1 MYKKRQR
8 EIDMPKQLSKGI
20 PEMAHMMG
28 GEDTVLWYRDARI
41 VIMMG
46 KTRHN
51 SEILFYEADFSDRK
65 I

>member
-1 MYKKRQR
+1 
-8 EIDMPKQLSKGI
+8 MPKQLSKGI
-20 PEMAHMMG
+20 PEIAHMMG

-46 KTRHN
+46 KTRDS
-51 SEILFYEADFSDRK
+51 SEILFYEADFSGRK